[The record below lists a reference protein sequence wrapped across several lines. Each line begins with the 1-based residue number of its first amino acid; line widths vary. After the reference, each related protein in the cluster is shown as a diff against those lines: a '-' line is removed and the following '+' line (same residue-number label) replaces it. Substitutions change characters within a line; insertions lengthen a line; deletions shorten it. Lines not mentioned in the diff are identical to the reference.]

1 MSDLSSNDILDTLEH
16 TNAHDAI
23 RVDSTPEDWESIID
37 FETKNTMDETSIEE
51 SSENE
56 SSLTNRPKAEQDSM
70 EKSDGSMH
78 VEVED
83 DLKSRSTQAAPD
95 EGNGTMELD
104 DTSNKGFENEDKNL
118 ESKTTLSPNNEES
131 TNAEDIPPST
141 NPPVHI
147 SVQMFQRLLQKGV
160 IANDQQLNRPR
171 SMVESYKPLD
181 EILKDFDEMDKAS
194 IGMFN
199 NLVYLP
205 PYLFEKYLAPTAAAL
220 KQINEVTSRSFS
232 ERDAMII
239 KSLFTQACLIGTSD
253 PREEVA
259 SNTITEQPLAKTV
272 ASTVIDLKDVIKSKD
287 AALQKYVE
295 QLRKAAELPDE
306 QTILSMAD
314 EELTYRNQRLEQ
326 LFANFEEQI
335 KGTI

>member
-37 FETKNTMDETSIEE
+37 FETRNNMDESSMEE
-51 SSENE
+51 SNENE
-56 SSLTNRPKAEQDSM
+56 SSLNNRPKAEQDRT
-70 EKSDGSMH
+70 EKSDGSIH

-83 DLKSRSTQAAPD
+83 DLKSGITQAAPD
-95 EGNGTMELD
+95 EGNGAMELEIE
-104 DTSNKGFENEDKNL
+104 DTNV
-118 ESKTTLSPNNEES
+118 ESKTTLSPNNE
-131 TNAEDIPPST
+131 TYLNADDIPAP

-171 SMVESYKPLD
+171 SMVESYKPLE

-205 PYLFEKYLAPTAAAL
+205 PYLFEKYLAPTASAL
-220 KQINEVTSRSFS
+220 KEINDLTTRSFS

-239 KSLFTQACLIGTSD
+239 KSRFAQVCLTRANGPHET
-253 PREEVA
+253 VA
-259 SNTITEQPLAKTV
+259 SNITEQPLAKTV
-272 ASTVIDLKDVIKSKD
+272 ASTVIDLKDVMKSKN

-306 QTILSMAD
+306 QTILSMED
-314 EELTYRNQRLEQ
+314 EEITHRNKRLEQ
-326 LFANFEEQI
+326 LFANFEERSD
-335 KGTI
+335 TI